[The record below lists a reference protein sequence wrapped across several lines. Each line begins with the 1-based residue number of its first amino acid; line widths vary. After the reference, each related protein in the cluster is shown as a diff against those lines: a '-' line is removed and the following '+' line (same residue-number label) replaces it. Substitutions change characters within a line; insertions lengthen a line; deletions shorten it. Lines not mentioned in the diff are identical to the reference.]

1 MKIKNGFTLVEILI
15 VISIIGILVALALPR
30 LLVTKTTKVVEM
42 KKKEIPIIATFEQSV
57 VGQIYLITAA
67 DPEAKA
73 IIAMPYKFSC
83 EEYGKV
89 KRRVFLSVKNVSI
102 CEKGTWFIVS
112 QDGSENVIQSPI
124 AETNT
129 IESLK

>member
-1 MKIKNGFTLVEILI
+1 MKIKNGFTLVEIMI
-15 VISIIGILVALALPR
+15 VVSIIGILSALFIPKLIKMRAER
-30 LLVTKTTKVVEM
+30 SIEV
-42 KKKEIPIIATFEQSV
+42 KKKEIPIIANFEQSM

-67 DPEAKA
+67 DPETKA
-73 IIAMPYKFSC
+73 IIAMPYKFSG

-112 QDGSENVIQSPI
+112 QDGTESVIQSPI
-124 AETNT
+124 AETN
-129 IESLK
+129 IVENLK